1 MKYNENFAKSLSEF
15 LDSDFVRNDSTD
27 KNQIIHPNQ
36 IKAGREIA
44 LKMTSFNPPSNE
56 HDARNRH
63 IILGAQMQMGKT
75 GALMALINVL
85 LKTGYGSTYFKIKK
99 YFILTGMND
108 NGWLTQTKI
117 RMLMQILGIT
127 IDNLDCGDDDEK
139 QYTEPTFVLLKNHD
153 IKMSRHEL
161 KDCMVIIDESH
172 FGSSAN
178 SVLTNF
184 LKRNGADW
192 KNDSDSLRK
201 NNIYIVSVSAT
212 PFDEL
217 HSDIAISKEI
227 VLLEEGRNYFGLVNF
242 FDNNQLF
249 RADDKDFK
257 LPKKLIGEESQC
269 PIIDYIQDSYE
280 RMVLDDTSGIGPK
293 GIVIIR
299 ANKRKNDVIEKNEWV
314 SNHFRILK
322 MNAKDMGK
330 VDYESLIDKV
340 KVMKMLGEKPLLVL
354 VKGGYRAAITI
365 EEEHKDLTYM
375 VYDYSKQIYATPQGL
390 VGRYCGYR
398 SNPDLVS
405 RTKFYVNL
413 EHTTQYVGWI
423 INNLCREYTP
433 SQMNWEEESKMSSES
448 LAIFKLSVSQ
458 GIYDENTYT
467 KISSKLIEIYE
478 TSLTDEMV
486 NRFKSI
492 WAYDNPDDKR
502 QEISV
507 LLRNQI
513 IPQVLRENKISEL
526 TFNYIG
532 ELYIHPEGYQ
542 STIVKRWFNES
553 GSSLRVDAR
562 GHSDYLKLNGKS
574 EKRIKD
580 LKLTTKDVGSKYVHL
595 VLNYETNVLRIIHG
609 EVVKY
614 YRKEKDGSMI
624 KPHKRTDLIV
634 K

>member
-15 LDSDFVRNDSTD
+15 IDTDFIRNDSSD
-27 KNQIIHPNQ
+27 KNQIIHHNQ
-36 IKAGREIA
+36 IKAGREMA
-44 LKMTSFNPPSNE
+44 LKMTSFNPPNNE

-108 NGWLTQTKI
+108 NGWVTQTKF
-117 RMLMQILGIT
+117 RMLMQIIGISN
-127 IDNLDCGDDDEK
+127 DNLDCGDDDEK
-139 QYTEPTFVLLKNHD
+139 MYGEPTFVLLKNHE
-153 IKMSRHEL
+153 IKMTKHDL

-227 VLLEEGRNYFGLVNF
+227 VLLEEGKNYFGLVNF
-242 FDNNQLF
+242 FDNNQLYK
-249 RADDKDFK
+249 ADDRDFK
-257 LPKKLIGEESQC
+257 LPKKLMGEENQY
-269 PIIDYIQDSYE
+269 PIIDYIQDAYG
-280 RMVLDDTSGIGPK
+280 RMIKDDINNVGPK
-293 GIVIIR
+293 GIIMIR
-299 ANKRKNDVIEKNEWV
+299 ANKRKNDIIEKNEWV
-314 SNHFRILK
+314 QKNFRVIL
-322 MNAKDMGK
+322 MNAKEMGK
-330 VDYESLIDKV
+330 VNYSLLIDLV
-340 KVMKMLGEKPLLVL
+340 KVMKCSNEKPLLIL

-398 SNPDLVS
+398 TNPEFVG

-423 INNLCREYTP
+423 INNLCRDYTP
-433 SQMNWEEESKMSSES
+433 SQMNWEEESKITPEDLS
-448 LAIFKLSVSQ
+448 IFKLSISQ
-458 GIYDENTYT
+458 GIYDENMYT

-486 NRFKSI
+486 NRFKTIHS
-492 WAYDNPDDKR
+492 YDNPDDKR
-502 QEISV
+502 QEIAV
-507 LLRNQI
+507 LMRNQI
-513 IPQVLRENKISEL
+513 IPQILEENRVSEL
-526 TFNYIG
+526 SFNYIG
-532 ELYIHPEGYQ
+532 ELYINPGGYQ
-542 STIVKRWFNES
+542 QTIIKRWFNES
-553 GSSLRVDAR
+553 GSSLRVDSR

-580 LKLTTKDVGSKYVHL
+580 LKLTTKDVGSKYIHL
-595 VLNYETNVLRIIHG
+595 VLNYDCNVLRVIHG

-614 YRKEKDGSMI
+614 YRKEKDGAMI
-624 KPHKRTDLIV
+624 RQHKRTDLV
-634 K
+634 VN